1 MGDLKLS
8 DNVLSKRVFKQQI
21 LDLHLKD
28 FMIGQTTPYLNKLKN
43 TLDVGAATG
52 MYASHFANHSKS
64 VICFEA
70 VKPVYEQ
77 LIKIKE
83 KHNNIITHNLA
94 VSDFTGKS
102 EFYVDDKR
110 LSNSSFQNLVE
121 GQKIE
126 VETVTIDSLKL
137 IDIGFI
143 KVDVE
148 GVELDVLNGAKDTIK
163 EYRPTCMVEVYEKF
177 NKYPVDTT
185 FDFFFSR
192 NYKCFYNHKGQ
203 GLKRVRD
210 MKEAIEAVKIPEITD
225 GDFLF
230 IL

>member
-1 MGDLKLS
+1 MILS
-8 DNVLSKRVFKQQI
+8 DSVLKKRVFKQQI

-28 FMIGQTTPYLNKLKN
+28 FMIGQTTPYLNKFKN
-43 TLDVGAATG
+43 TLDIGAATG
-52 MYASHFANHSKS
+52 MYASHFAEHSKS

-70 VKPVYEQ
+70 VPPVYEQ

-83 KHNNIITHNLA
+83 KHNNVITHNTA
-94 VSDFTGKS
+94 VSNETGTLD
-102 EFYVDDKR
+102 FYVDDKR

-121 GQKIE
+121 GQKIQ

-148 GVELDVLNGAKDTIK
+148 GVELDVLNGASVTID
-163 EYRPTCMVEVYEKF
+163 EYKPTCMVEVYEKF
-177 NKYPVDTT
+177 NKYPVETT
-185 FDFFFSR
+185 FEFFFNKDYR
-192 NYKCFYNHKGQ
+192 CFYNHKGQ
-203 GLKRVRD
+203 GLKLVRN
-210 MKEAIEAVKIPEITD
+210 MREALEAVKIPEITD

-230 IL
+230 IT

>member
-1 MGDLKLS
+1 M
-8 DNVLSKRVFKQQI
+8 
-21 LDLHLKD
+21 
-28 FMIGQTTPYLNKLKN
+28 
-43 TLDVGAATG
+43 
-52 MYASHFANHSKS
+52 
-64 VICFEA
+64 
-70 VKPVYEQ
+70 YEQ

-83 KHNNIITHNLA
+83 KHNNVITHNLA
-94 VSDFTGKS
+94 VSDFVGKS
-102 EFYVDDKR
+102 AFYVDDKR

-137 IDIGFI
+137 VDIGFI

-185 FDFFFSR
+185 FDFSLVEIIDVFIII
-192 NYKCFYNHKGQ
+192 K
-203 GLKRVRD
+203 
-210 MKEAIEAVKIPEITD
+210 VKV
-225 GDFLF
+225 
-230 IL
+230 

>member
-28 FMIGQTTPYLNKLKN
+28 FMIGQTTPYLNRFKN
-43 TLDVGAATG
+43 TLDIGAATG
-52 MYASHFANHSKS
+52 MYSSHFAEHSKS

-70 VKPVYEQ
+70 VPPVYEQ
-77 LIKIKE
+77 LVKIKE
-83 KHNNIITHNLA
+83 KYNNIIAHNLA
-94 VSDFTGKS
+94 VSDKIGTLD
-102 EFYVDDKR
+102 FYVDDKR

-121 GQKIE
+121 GQKIQ

-148 GVELDVLNGAKDTIK
+148 GVELDVLNGASDTID
-163 EYRPTCMVEVYEKF
+163 EYKPTCMVEVYEKF
-177 NKYPVDTT
+177 NKYPVETT

-192 NYKCFYNHKGQ
+192 GYRCFYNHKGD
-203 GLKRVRD
+203 GLKPVRNIQ
-210 MKEAIEAVKIPEITD
+210 EGIEATKIPEITD

-230 IL
+230 TI

>member
-1 MGDLKLS
+1 MILS
-8 DNVLSKRVFKQQI
+8 DNVLRKRVFRQHI

-28 FMIGQTTPYLNKLKN
+28 FMIGQTTPYLNKFKN
-43 TLDVGAATG
+43 TLDIGAATG

-83 KHNNIITHNLA
+83 KHNNVITHNLA
-94 VSDFTGKS
+94 VSNEVGLLD
-102 EFYVDDKR
+102 FYVDDKR

-121 GQKIE
+121 GQKIQ
-126 VETVTIDSLKL
+126 VETTTIDSLKL
-137 IDIGFI
+137 VDVGFI

-148 GVELDVLNGAKDTIK
+148 GVELDVLVGANDTIE
-163 EYRPTCMVEVYEKF
+163 EYKPTCMVEVYAKF
-177 NKYPVDTT
+177 NKYPVETT
-185 FDFFFSR
+185 FEFFFNR
-192 NYKCFYNHKGQ
+192 DYRCFYNHRGQ
-203 GLKRVRD
+203 GLKPVRNIQ
-210 MKEAIEAVKIPEITD
+210 EGIEATKIPEITD

-230 IL
+230 TI